1 MRLREPGL
9 TFESKGA
16 DVIENR
22 PVEIVEINDADNRTV
37 TVYFSQSTKLPV
49 RQYFRRRNEELKD
62 WDEEVTL
69 FTKYRDVGG
78 VKWPYDIHRE
88 RNGEK
93 VYEIFSDSVEINK
106 DLTDDLFTLPASL
119 KILPKAK

>member
-1 MRLREPGL
+1 MRQR
-9 TFESKGA
+9 
-16 DVIENR
+16 
-22 PVEIVEINDADNRTV
+22 
-37 TVYFSQSTKLPV
+37 
-49 RQYFRRRNEELKD
+49 FRRRNVELND

-69 FTKYRDVGG
+69 FTKYRDVNG
-78 VKWPYDIHRE
+78 VKWPFDIHRE

-93 VYEIFSDSVEINK
+93 VYEIFSDSVEVNK